1 MNKRSGIQSLPT
13 PKINLCLDLMITSRA
28 DTISWNSLSLRN
40 IYIYIYIYHCFL
52 IISMLATHGTNLPII
67 KEKASW
73 KLLEFVYNFLSISSM
88 LVNF

>member
-1 MNKRSGIQSLPT
+1 
-13 PKINLCLDLMITSRA
+13 
-28 DTISWNSLSLRN
+28 
-40 IYIYIYIYHCFL
+40 
-52 IISMLATHGTNLPII
+52 MLATHGTNLPII